1 MTDELRKEFEEFAP
15 TIGLAITKTPAP
27 LMFTNG
33 RRVPAGGYI
42 LAETEAGWL
51 CYQRSRA
58 ALTIKLPPAPEW
70 PDPAD
75 HDDMDFEEL
84 EMVEAVIGAE
94 MGMLNRCR
102 EAIRSKG
109 VTIE

>member
-1 MTDELRKEFEEFAP
+1 MTCALRKEFEEFAP

-27 LMFTNG
+27 LMFANG

-51 CYQRSRA
+51 CYQRARA
-58 ALTIKLPPAPEW
+58 ALTIKLPPAPDW

-75 HDDMDFEEL
+75 HYDMDIDEL
-84 EMVEAVIGAE
+84 EMTEAVIGAE

-102 EAIRSKG
+102 AAITAEG
-109 VTIE
+109 VKVK